1 MEKITHP
8 NQRARYV
15 AIEEPLAAEARVD
28 ELVQSM
34 GYEGL
39 RLFAVLPMRRAG
51 DTAGLW
57 LFFSEVAVAVQ
68 QVPSHALV
76 R

>member
-1 MEKITHP
+1 MEKVTHP
-8 NQRARYV
+8 NQRAKYV
-15 AIEEPLAAEARVD
+15 AIEDPLAVEGCVD

-39 RLFAVLPMRRAG
+39 RLFAVLPMRRGG
-51 DTAGLW
+51 DTVGLW

-68 QVPSHALV
+68 QVPSHALT